1 MSSYGDRHRGRRARG
16 LLLLLALCLSAT
28 SSSSSGLRACRQL
41 CAKIVLAGAIVYPTN
56 RALAN
61 DEEKLTTRQVII
73 RSTENFLT
81 NPVLEALRK
90 ADQFDFDVPDDVK
103 SATTKVLLLYPI
115 VEIEGEVSKME
126 RLLSTEPVD
135 KAQLESIRALV
146 QQPKYSAKLFKKI
159 FNRYSDNIFYSNAQ
173 QANIYLAGGTTPD
186 SHQTEQY
193 LFRNA
198 ILTAIEFIQ
207 QDVADLLSQPVID
220 KQDVQDMISDVADAR
235 KALAGYM
242 RLADPDDLS
251 VALQLLKGKGK
262 Q

>member
-1 MSSYGDRHRGRRARG
+1 MTPIGVSWVV
-16 LLLLLALCLSAT
+16 LVLTLLADSI
-28 SSSSSGLRACRQL
+28 SSKCSPRFAVGCRAC
-41 CAKIVLAGAIVYPTN
+41 AKFMLAAGFWSPFCPTTTW
-56 RALAN
+56 AAVG
-61 DEEKLTTRQVII
+61 EEKLTTRQVII
-73 RSTENFLT
+73 RSTESFLT

-103 SATTKVLLLYPI
+103 SATTKVLLLFPI
-115 VEIEGEVSKME
+115 VEIESEVVKME
-126 RLLSTEPVD
+126 GLLTEPVS
-135 KAQLESIRALV
+135 KSQLESIRDLV
-146 QQPKYSAKLFKKI
+146 QQPKYEAKLFKKI

-207 QDVADLLSQPVID
+207 QDVADLLKQPVID
-220 KQDVQDMISDVADAR
+220 RQDVLDMISDVADAR
-235 KALAGYM
+235 KALGGYM

-251 VALQLLKGKGK
+251 VAMQLLKGK